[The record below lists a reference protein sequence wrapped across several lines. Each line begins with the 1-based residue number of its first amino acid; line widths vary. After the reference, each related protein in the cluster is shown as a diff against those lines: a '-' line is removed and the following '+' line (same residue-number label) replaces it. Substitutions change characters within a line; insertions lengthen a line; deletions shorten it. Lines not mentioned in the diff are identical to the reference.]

1 MNNGLIQMRAYE
13 FEQPLSIQ
21 QAQDKNIKQQIA
33 RLQIKQ
39 KQRRLQK
46 QRERT
51 NATAA
56 QLTKLQ
62 NKSP

>member
-1 MNNGLIQMRAYE
+1 MRAYE
-13 FEQPLSIQ
+13 FEKPLTIQ
-21 QAQDKNIKQQIA
+21 QAQDKALKQQAA
-33 RLQIKQ
+33 RIEIQR

-46 QRERT
+46 QRERAA
-51 NATAA
+51 ATAA